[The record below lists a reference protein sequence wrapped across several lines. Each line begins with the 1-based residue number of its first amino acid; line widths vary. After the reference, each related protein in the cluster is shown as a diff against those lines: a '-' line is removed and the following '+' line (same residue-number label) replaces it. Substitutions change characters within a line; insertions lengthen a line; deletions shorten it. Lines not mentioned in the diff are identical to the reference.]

1 MMHCLARA
9 REMAL
14 PLVAV
19 AGCIAFAIG
28 AGGCSFIRS
37 LPETAKKE
45 TETAQK
51 EAVRQRTLETES
63 TLSAAGFRQVPIKS
77 ASEPGQVSSLPPLEI
92 RYHIENGR
100 FRYRFADPE
109 FCDCVFE
116 GDEAAYQRFERL
128 RLAAEKE
135 RSDRQAGQVHREGA
149 QQTALDS
156 VSSKNPFRW
165 NWF

>member
-1 MMHCLARA
+1 MGHRRA
-9 REMAL
+9 RGKGRIHRL
-14 PLVAV
+14 SVAACV
-19 AGCIAFAIG
+19 AIAIG
-28 AGGCSFIRS
+28 AGGCSLIRS
-37 LPETAKKE
+37 FPETAH
-45 TETAQK
+45 K
-51 EAVRQRTLETES
+51 EAVRERVLETES
-63 TLSAAGFRQVPIKS
+63 TLSAAGFSQVPIKS
-77 ASEPGQVSSLPPLEI
+77 ASEPDQVSSLPPLEI
-92 RYHIENGR
+92 HYRIENGR

-109 FCDCVFE
+109 FCNCVFE

>member
-1 MMHCLARA
+1 MGYRLARGKK
-9 REMAL
+9 RIR
-14 PLVAV
+14 PLSVAACV
-19 AGCIAFAIG
+19 AIAIG
-28 AGGCSFIRS
+28 AGGCSLIRS
-37 LPETAKKE
+37 FPETAH
-45 TETAQK
+45 K
-51 EAVRQRTLETES
+51 EAVRERVLETES
-63 TLSAAGFRQVPIKS
+63 TLSAAGFRRVPIKS
-77 ASEPGQVSSLPPLEI
+77 AAEPGRVSSLPPLEI
-92 RYHIENGR
+92 RYHIDNGR
-100 FRYRFADPE
+100 FRYWFADPE

-128 RLAAEKE
+128 KVAAEKE